1 MVLET
6 GTLGCQWMRT
16 RSKRFLYIRSN
27 RTDHCDLG
35 RGERKR
41 LYVYTIMCKLRDESI
56 CKSVQRCVV
65 NLSGLLTRA
74 ETQFASKM
82 FPSQSRVIIYYQSLW
97 GWWYAIMLLLCF
109 RWWHLGKVQKNQWH
123 WGAPGSPTG
132 EVTQRRGSIPGAY
145 ILISST

>member
-82 FPSQSRVIIYYQSLW
+82 FPSQSRVIMYYQSLW
-97 GWWYAIMLLLCF
+97 GWWYVYNAVALFSM
-109 RWWHLGKVQKNQWH
+109 
-123 WGAPGSPTG
+123 
-132 EVTQRRGSIPGAY
+132 VTSRKSTEEPMTLRRTRQPDRRGNSKARLDSRRVYPH
-145 ILISST
+145 